1 MKQIVFDNVVPEVF
15 AQKGEL
21 HSEIWRT
28 HISFDKGKTYLVE
41 ADSGMGKSTFCS
53 YIVGYRNDYSGTI
66 RFDEQDIRVFRI
78 TEWTNIRC
86 QHISH
91 LFQELRLFSELTAYE
106 NVEIK
111 NKLTNFKTRE
121 EILCWFD
128 RLGLTDKVD
137 TKIGRMSF
145 GQQQRV
151 ALIRALVQPF
161 DFLFADEPIS
171 HLDDMNANLMGRI
184 MMEEA
189 QTQGAGVIITSI
201 GKHIALNYDKTLK
214 L

>member
-66 RFDEQDIRVFRI
+66 RFDEQDIRTFRI

-128 RLGLTDKVD
+128 RLGLADKVD

-184 MMEEA
+184 LMEEA

>member
-28 HISFDKGKTYLVE
+28 HVSFDKGKTYLVE

-66 RFDEQDIRVFRI
+66 RFDEQDIRAFRV

-128 RLGLTDKVD
+128 RLGLADKVD